1 MASKAAELHDQDF
14 YAWTQEQAE
23 ALRTHFRGDN
33 RLDVEHLAEE
43 IADLGDS
50 ELQAVESYVEQI
62 IAHLLKL
69 DYSGQADPRAHW
81 RAEVLNFRRSVERK
95 VSPTIRRKVEADL
108 EGRYARGREIA
119 AVGAIVHEP
128 DLIRRLPRTCPY
140 DWDAIWHRDVMTEA
154 GIDLSGGDDAPLK
167 RRRGKGT

>member
-1 MASKAAELHDQDF
+1 MVSKAAELYERDF

-43 IADLGDS
+43 IEDLGDS

-69 DYSGQADPRAHW
+69 DYSGEADLRAHW
-81 RAEVLNFRRSVERK
+81 RAEVPNFRRSVERK
-95 VSPTIRRKVEADL
+95 VSPTIRLKV
-108 EGRYARGREIA
+108 
-119 AVGAIVHEP
+119 
-128 DLIRRLPRTCPY
+128 
-140 DWDAIWHRDVMTEA
+140 EA
-154 GIDLSGGDDAPLK
+154 GIDLSGGHDAPLK
-167 RRRGKGT
+167 RRRGKDA